1 MDINKG
7 DVVDRDVQ
15 MAKLIRAACV
25 QAGKE
30 AYESA
35 SMSGLCSEGAW
46 EAAIGAI
53 EMLDIKNLIEQL
65 PNVQ

>member
-1 MDINKG
+1 MG
-7 DVVDRDVQ
+7 DDKRIAEDRDLR
-15 MAKLIRAACV
+15 MANLVRAACV

-53 EMLDIKNLIEQL
+53 EMLDIKGLVEKSSS
-65 PNVQ
+65 V